1 MATYNRGERLREL
14 REARGMSLAAV
25 GAEVGVTKAAVSKW
39 ERNKSPEISLEVFF
53 KLADLYEIDPRDLAI
68 GKKSASS
75 ALPMRRLAL
84 IQAYGRLPDEMR
96 AHIRALI
103 EALDVALTPR
113 YQEWSRKEAA
123 RVRRRDDV
131 VHDV

>member
-1 MATYNRGERLREL
+1 
-14 REARGMSLAAV
+14 
-25 GAEVGVTKAAVSKW
+25 
-39 ERNKSPEISLEVFF
+39 
-53 KLADLYEIDPRDLAI
+53 
-68 GKKSASS
+68 
-75 ALPMRRLAL
+75 
-84 IQAYGRLPDEMR
+84 MR